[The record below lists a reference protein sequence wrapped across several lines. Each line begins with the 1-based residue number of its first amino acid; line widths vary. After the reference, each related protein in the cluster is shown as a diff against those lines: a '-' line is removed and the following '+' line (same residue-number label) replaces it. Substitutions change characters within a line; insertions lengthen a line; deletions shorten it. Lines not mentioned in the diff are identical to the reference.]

1 MFAYEKGKNMGMWD
15 GDERESINRS
25 INRSMQIFAWDQSVL
40 CHEPMSATDSILRT
54 YKTVHMF
61 PRYKAIQDLEILRLF

>member
-1 MFAYEKGKNMGMWD
+1 MCLPMRRVRIWKCGMGMK
-15 GDERESINRS
+15 GNQSIDRS
-25 INRSMQIFAWDQSVL
+25 INADFSWDQSVL

>member
-1 MFAYEKGKNMGMWD
+1 MCLPMRRAKNMGMWD
-15 GDERESINRS
+15 GDERESIDRS
-25 INRSMQIFAWDQSVL
+25 INADFSWDQSVL